1 MQSII
6 RLGQYIDPSA
16 ARPKKVGWTSSLGEL
31 AQLEFSISKKLGQVA
46 LLLGQV
52 AKLGWPR

>member
-1 MQSII
+1 M
-6 RLGQYIDPSA
+6 
-16 ARPKKVGWTSSLGEL
+16 GWSSSLEEL
-31 AQLEFSISKKLGQVA
+31 AQLKFSISKKLGQVA

>member
-1 MQSII
+1 M
-6 RLGQYIDPSA
+6 RTTVRGL
-16 ARPKKVGWTSSLGEL
+16 RFCVKNRGWTSFLGEL
-31 AQLEFSISKKLGQVA
+31 DQLEFSISKKLGQVA